1 MLWEPAKWRKRESF
15 PPGIYTQTEEMTG
28 TNLMKIKCG
37 EDRQLRDAKRSVDYE
52 ELQSSLKALRTRL
65 TGVCVCVCV
74 CVFAK
79 SSQFSG

>member
-1 MLWEPAKWRKRESF
+1 
-15 PPGIYTQTEEMTG
+15 MTS

-74 CVFAK
+74 CICQKLSVLWIK
-79 SSQFSG
+79 GSHSQSWLLGCTLELTDEL

>member
-1 MLWEPAKWRKRESF
+1 MLWEAATWRKRECF
-15 PPGIYTQTEEMTG
+15 PPGIYTQTEEMTS

-37 EDRQLRDAKRSVDYE
+37 EDRQLRDAKRSLDYE

-65 TGVCVCVCV
+65 RGVCVCARI